1 MTLEG
6 AIGRV
11 EPGPGEQEVLAA
23 LLEELRQRPRDLV
36 VPVTHD
42 YPAHCL
48 DGRPWDVPSL
58 PTGGWGHP
66 PRRSTGRPTT
76 PDAAGT
82 ASAPAGIA
90 ATNGSTGATTLP
102 APHNPGTPCVAGGTL
117 STWIVDLLLTGLF
130 RPEPP
135 EAPRRGADTDE
146 MALISPGRLGEELQT
161 WTPAWLSLTCA
172 ALRDAG
178 LPVSA
183 HTDDHA
189 EGADCG
195 CGAADSLGTI
205 LALLGQRPRGV
216 DVLLRQWGVDP
227 ADLPAPVVGRCAAL
241 ALTLPP
247 GDGIVGVVSGYA
259 QAPLP
264 VMHGQHH
271 EAAVLANAIPG
282 TTVDVPRVSHLLA
295 RALPGNASPQSFVVD
310 TWSFERIADFY
321 LDRDR
326 PAAAT
331 RAEVVAT
338 VAAFNAA
345 TVLTLC
351 GPGMSAVTL
360 RD

>member
-11 EPGPGEQEVLAA
+11 EPGPEDLEALAA
-23 LLEELRQRPRDLV
+23 LLEDLRRNPRDLV

-66 PRRSTGRPTT
+66 PRRSGTEQTTAHSPDSVPAPTGF
-76 PDAAGT
+76 T
-82 ASAPAGIA
+82 ATSGA
-90 ATNGSTGATTLP
+90 TGATTVP
-102 APHNPGTPCVAGGTL
+102 TPHNPGTPCVAGGTL

-146 MALISPGRLGEELQT
+146 MALISQGRLGEELQT
-161 WTPAWLSLTCA
+161 WTPAWLSLTCS

-282 TTVDVPRVSHLLA
+282 TTVDIPRVSHLLA
-295 RALPGNASPQSFVVD
+295 RALPGNAAPQSFVVD

>member
-1 MTLEG
+1 
-6 AIGRV
+6 
-11 EPGPGEQEVLAA
+11 
-23 LLEELRQRPRDLV
+23 
-36 VPVTHD
+36 
-42 YPAHCL
+42 
-48 DGRPWDVPSL
+48 
-58 PTGGWGHP
+58 
-66 PRRSTGRPTT
+66 
-76 PDAAGT
+76 
-82 ASAPAGIA
+82 
-90 ATNGSTGATTLP
+90 
-102 APHNPGTPCVAGGTL
+102 VAGGTL

-135 EAPRRGADTDE
+135 HAPRRGAETDE

-161 WTPAWLSLTCA
+161 WTPAWLSLTCS
-172 ALRDAG
+172 ALREAG

-189 EGADCG
+189 EGTDCG

-216 DVLLRQWGVDP
+216 DVLLRQWGIDP
-227 ADLPAPVVGRCAAL
+227 EDLPATVVGRCAAL

-264 VMHGQHH
+264 VMHGTHH
-271 EAAVLANAIPG
+271 EAAVLANSIPG
-282 TTVDVPRVSHLLA
+282 TTVDIPRVSHLLA
-295 RALPGNASPQSFVVD
+295 RVLPGHTDPQSFVVD

-321 LDRDR
+321 LDRER
-326 PAAAT
+326 PAEAT
-331 RAEVVAT
+331 RAQVVAT

-345 TVLTLC
+345 TLLTLC